1 MLDEVYD
8 YLHDY
13 GFTAID
19 LDEIENKNDEIFD
32 ASRKDVKKITT
43 FLEEKDLRPDDVIEV
58 INSNPFMLTERNNR
72 LEELDYIYCGELA
85 IDTTALANLIKTNPR
100 TYTASPIE
108 LQKNID
114 YLIEKGYNISTIRK
128 FILDNSQVINMKS
141 DDFVKVLKIN

>member
-19 LDEIENKNDEIFD
+19 LDKIEKKNDEIFD
-32 ASRKDVKKITT
+32 ASREDVKKITT
-43 FLEEKDLRPDDVIEV
+43 FLEEKYLDQGEVIDV

-72 LEELDYIYCGELA
+72 LEALDDIYCGELA
-85 IDTTALANLIKTNPR
+85 IDYESLANLIKTNPM